1 MGSALSICGFL
12 HSLSLYC
19 GGLQSDRIQNIRKTC
34 ILKGYN
40 LQLSSS
46 QNWLICFILVVYAFS
61 YTFKFMLYNILRF
74 IAKAL
79 PLIKT
84 AGSGLLFRVTV

>member
-46 QNWLICFILVVYAFS
+46 QNCLICFILVVYAFS

-74 IAKAL
+74 IVKAL

-84 AGSGLLFRVTV
+84 AGSGLLFRDTV

>member
-46 QNWLICFILVVYAFS
+46 QNCLICFILVVYAFS

-84 AGSGLLFRVTV
+84 AGSGLLFRDTV